1 MNYGK
6 DHPDAL
12 ITRTKSFIDVVNRKF
27 SNPANRHSSTW
38 SNIEKGEIDRWISGI
53 SYGLNNV
60 IITKAT
66 KEEYKFLN
74 EGYGYMDNVKP
85 HNERDSNYQ
94 QQYKKALTTATS
106 GKIK

>member
-27 SNPANRHSSTW
+27 SNPQNRYTSAWNHVE
-38 SNIEKGEIDRWISGI
+38 NGEIDRWISGI

-66 KEEYKFLN
+66 KEEYNFLN
-74 EGYGYMDNVKP
+74 AGYAYMDNINP
-85 HNERDSNYQ
+85 HKMRDIAYQ
-94 QQYKKALTTATS
+94 EQYQKSLVNSDKT
-106 GKIK
+106 K